1 MSYVVLARKYRPK
14 NFRDVIGQETPV
26 SILESFIKN
35 NSIPHALIFCGGRGI
50 GKTSMA
56 RIFAKAINSEEINS
70 NPQIGDDIDGG
81 KSLDVIEIDAASN
94 NGVDQIRD
102 VIDISQYSSLKCKYK
117 VFIIDEAHMLSKAAF
132 NALLKTLEEPS
143 DNTIFILATTEV
155 EKIPITIS
163 SRCQLI
169 SFTNLNS
176 SKIEDLIKKVCNRE
190 NIKIDEDSIKLLA
203 NEANG
208 SARDSLSILEL
219 LSNSLNKDIKYKNA
233 ISKLGITP
241 KETIYLIS
249 TKILNGNVKDSIE
262 LFSEICSK
270 GYDIKKFILSLMFFF
285 RSLIYAKL
293 KIDSED
299 STIEKINENILT
311 KFKDF
316 SVHEFENIFDNLISS
331 YNSII
336 KSPNIKI
343 SAETTI
349 IKLCLISDFIS
360 FETISEEEPKKKVK
374 NINND
379 NLYKK
384 KELEKSKI
392 NNAEKSNG
400 EEKNSLTVEP
410 HVEEEAFNLKENKDK
425 LFESE
430 SIKSLFDTFDCRI
443 LEIEKENQE

>member
-14 NFRDVIGQETPV
+14 NFDEVIGQETPI

-56 RIFAKAINSEEINS
+56 RIFAKAINSEEIIN
-70 NPQIGDDIDGG
+70 NPQVGEDIDGG

-102 VIDISQYSSLKCKYK
+102 IIDISQYSSLKCKYK

-132 NALLKTLEEPS
+132 NALLKTLEEPN

-176 SKIEDLIKKVCNRE
+176 TKIEDLVKNVCDSE
-190 NIKIDEDSIKLLA
+190 NINIDEESIKLLA

-219 LSNSLNKDIKYKNA
+219 LSNSLNKDIKYKSA

-241 KETIYLIS
+241 KETVYLIS
-249 TKILNGNVKDSIE
+249 INILNGNIKESIE
-262 LFSEICSK
+262 IFSEICSK

-293 KIDSED
+293 KINSED
-299 STIEKINENILT
+299 STIEKIEEDILT
-311 KFKDF
+311 RFEEF
-316 SVHEFENIFDNLISS
+316 SVHEFENIFDNLINS
-331 YNSII
+331 YDSII
-336 KSPNIKI
+336 KSPNVKI
-343 SAETTI
+343 STETAI

-360 FETISEEEPKKKVK
+360 FETISDEEPKKKVK
-374 NINND
+374 TINND
-379 NLYKK
+379 NIDKNKDLKRFNIDKK
-384 KELEKSKI
+384 
-392 NNAEKSNG
+392 EKSN
-400 EEKNSLTVEP
+400 EEKKNGSTIETHVDTNS
-410 HVEEEAFNLKENKDK
+410 FNLKENKDK

>member
-14 NFRDVIGQETPV
+14 NFDEVIGQETPI

-56 RIFAKAINSEEINS
+56 RIFAKAINSEEIIN
-70 NPQIGDDIDGG
+70 NPQVGEDIDGG

-102 VIDISQYSSLKCKYK
+102 IIDISQYSSLKCKYK

-132 NALLKTLEEPS
+132 NALLKTLEEPN

-176 SKIEDLIKKVCNRE
+176 TKIEDLVKNVCDSE
-190 NIKIDEDSIKLLA
+190 NINIDEESIKLLA

-219 LSNSLNKDIKYKNA
+219 LSNSLNKDIKYKSA

-241 KETIYLIS
+241 KETVYLIS
-249 TKILNGNVKDSIE
+249 INILNGNIKESIE
-262 LFSEICSK
+262 IFSEICSK

-293 KIDSED
+293 KINSED
-299 STIEKINENILT
+299 STIEKIEEDILT
-311 KFKDF
+311 RFEEF
-316 SVHEFENIFDNLISS
+316 SVHEFENIFDNLINS
-331 YNSII
+331 YDSII
-336 KSPNIKI
+336 KSPNVKI
-343 SAETTI
+343 STETAI

-360 FETISEEEPKKKVK
+360 FETISDEEPKKKVK
-374 NINND
+374 TINND
-379 NLYKK
+379 NIDKNKDLKRFNIDNK
-384 KELEKSKI
+384 
-392 NNAEKSNG
+392 EKSN
-400 EEKNSLTVEP
+400 EEKKNGSTIETHVDTNS
-410 HVEEEAFNLKENKDK
+410 FNLKENKDK

>member
-14 NFRDVIGQETPV
+14 NFGDVIGQETPI

-56 RIFAKAINSEEINS
+56 RIFAKAINSEEIN
-70 NPQIGDDIDGG
+70 NDPQIGDDIDGG

-169 SFTNLNS
+169 NFTNLNL
-176 SKIEDLIKKVCNRE
+176 SKIEDLIKKVCDSE
-190 NIKIDEDSIKLLA
+190 NIKIDEDSTKLLA

-219 LSNSLNKDIKYKNA
+219 LSNSLNKDIKYENA
-233 ISKLGITP
+233 ISKL
-241 KETIYLIS
+241 
-249 TKILNGNVKDSIE
+249 
-262 LFSEICSK
+262 
-270 GYDIKKFILSLMFFF
+270 
-285 RSLIYAKL
+285 SLIH
-293 KIDSED
+293 I
-299 STIEKINENILT
+299 
-311 KFKDF
+311 
-316 SVHEFENIFDNLISS
+316 
-331 YNSII
+331 
-336 KSPNIKI
+336 
-343 SAETTI
+343 
-349 IKLCLISDFIS
+349 
-360 FETISEEEPKKKVK
+360 
-374 NINND
+374 
-379 NLYKK
+379 
-384 KELEKSKI
+384 
-392 NNAEKSNG
+392 
-400 EEKNSLTVEP
+400 
-410 HVEEEAFNLKENKDK
+410 
-425 LFESE
+425 
-430 SIKSLFDTFDCRI
+430 
-443 LEIEKENQE
+443 

>member
-14 NFRDVIGQETPV
+14 NFDEVLGQETPI

-56 RIFAKAINSEEINS
+56 RIFAKAINSEEIIN
-70 NPQIGDDIDGG
+70 NPQVGEDIDGG

-102 VIDISQYSSLKCKYK
+102 IIDISQYSSLKCKYK

-132 NALLKTLEEPS
+132 NALLKTLEEPN

-176 SKIEDLIKKVCNRE
+176 TKIEDLVKNVCDSE
-190 NIKIDEDSIKLLA
+190 NINIDEESIKLLA

-219 LSNSLNKDIKYKNA
+219 LSNSLNKDIKYKSA

-241 KETIYLIS
+241 KETVYLIS
-249 TKILNGNVKDSIE
+249 INILNGNIKESIE
-262 LFSEICSK
+262 IFSEICSK

-293 KIDSED
+293 KINSED
-299 STIEKINENILT
+299 STIEKIEEDILT
-311 KFKDF
+311 RFEEF
-316 SVHEFENIFDNLISS
+316 SVHEFENIFDNLINS
-331 YNSII
+331 YDSII
-336 KSPNIKI
+336 KSPNVKI
-343 SAETTI
+343 STETAI

-360 FETISEEEPKKKVK
+360 FETISDEEPKKKVK
-374 NINND
+374 TINND
-379 NLYKK
+379 NIDKNKDLKRFNIDNK
-384 KELEKSKI
+384 
-392 NNAEKSNG
+392 EKSN
-400 EEKNSLTVEP
+400 EEKKNGSTIEAHVDTNS
-410 HVEEEAFNLKENKDK
+410 FNLKENKDK

>member
-14 NFRDVIGQETPV
+14 NFDEVIGQETPI

-56 RIFAKAINSEEINS
+56 RIFAKAINSEEIIN
-70 NPQIGDDIDGG
+70 NPQVGEDIDGG

-102 VIDISQYSSLKCKYK
+102 IIDISQYSSLKCRYK

-132 NALLKTLEEPS
+132 NALLKTLEEPN

-176 SKIEDLIKKVCNRE
+176 TKIEDLVKNVCDSE
-190 NIKIDEDSIKLLA
+190 NINIDDESIKLLA

-219 LSNSLNKDIKYKNA
+219 LSNSLNKDIKYKSA

-241 KETIYLIS
+241 KETIYLLSIN
-249 TKILNGNVKDSIE
+249 ILNGNIKESIE
-262 LFSEICSK
+262 IFSEICSK

-293 KIDSED
+293 KINSED
-299 STIEKINENILT
+299 STIEKIEEDILT
-311 KFKDF
+311 RFEEF
-316 SVHEFENIFDNLISS
+316 SVHEFENIFDNLINS
-331 YNSII
+331 YDSII
-336 KSPNIKI
+336 KSPNVKI
-343 SAETTI
+343 STETAI

-360 FETISEEEPKKKVK
+360 FETISDEEPKKKVK
-374 NINND
+374 IINND
-379 NLYKK
+379 NIDKNKDLKR
-384 KELEKSKI
+384 LNI
-392 NNAEKSNG
+392 DNNEKSN
-400 EEKNSLTVEP
+400 EEKKNGSTIET
-410 HVEEEAFNLKENKDK
+410 HVDTDSFNLKENKDK

>member
-14 NFRDVIGQETPV
+14 NFDEVIGQETPI

-56 RIFAKAINSEEINS
+56 RIFAKAINSEEIIN
-70 NPQIGDDIDGG
+70 NPQVGEDIDGG

-102 VIDISQYSSLKCKYK
+102 IIDISQYSSLKCKYK

-132 NALLKTLEEPS
+132 NALLKTLEEPN

-169 SFTNLNS
+169 NFTNLNS
-176 SKIEDLIKKVCNRE
+176 TKIEDLVKNVCDSE
-190 NIKIDEDSIKLLA
+190 NINIDDESIKLLA

-219 LSNSLNKDIKYKNA
+219 LSNSLNKDIKYKSA

-249 TKILNGNVKDSIE
+249 INILNGNIKESIE
-262 LFSEICSK
+262 IFSEICSK

-293 KIDSED
+293 KINSED
-299 STIEKINENILT
+299 STIEKIDEDILT
-311 KFKDF
+311 RFEAF
-316 SVHEFENIFDNLISS
+316 SVHEFENIFDNLINS
-331 YNSII
+331 YDSII
-336 KSPNIKI
+336 KSPNVKI
-343 SAETTI
+343 STETAI

-360 FETISEEEPKKKVK
+360 FETISDEEPKKKVK
-374 NINND
+374 IINND
-379 NLYKK
+379 NIDKNKDLKRFN
-384 KELEKSKI
+384 I
-392 NNAEKSNG
+392 DNNEKSN
-400 EEKNSLTVEP
+400 EEKKNGSTIET
-410 HVEEEAFNLKENKDK
+410 HVDTDSFNLKENKDK

>member
-14 NFRDVIGQETPV
+14 NFDEVLGQETPI

-56 RIFAKAINSEEINS
+56 RIFAKAINSEEIIN
-70 NPQIGDDIDGG
+70 NPQVGEDIDGG

-102 VIDISQYSSLKCKYK
+102 IIDISQYSSLKCKYK

-132 NALLKTLEEPS
+132 NALLKTLEEPN

-176 SKIEDLIKKVCNRE
+176 TKIEDLVKNVCDSE
-190 NIKIDEDSIKLLA
+190 NINIDEESIKLLA

-219 LSNSLNKDIKYKNA
+219 LSNSLNKDIKYKSA

-241 KETIYLIS
+241 KETVYLIS
-249 TKILNGNVKDSIE
+249 INILNGNIKESIE
-262 LFSEICSK
+262 IFSEICSK

-293 KIDSED
+293 KINSED
-299 STIEKINENILT
+299 STIEKIEEDILT
-311 KFKDF
+311 RFEEF
-316 SVHEFENIFDNLISS
+316 SVHEFENIFDNLINS
-331 YNSII
+331 YDSII
-336 KSPNIKI
+336 KSPNVKI
-343 SAETTI
+343 STETAI

-360 FETISEEEPKKKVK
+360 FETISDEEPKKKVK
-374 NINND
+374 TINND
-379 NLYKK
+379 NIDKNKDLKRFNIVNK
-384 KELEKSKI
+384 
-392 NNAEKSNG
+392 EKSN
-400 EEKNSLTVEP
+400 EEKKNGSTIET
-410 HVEEEAFNLKENKDK
+410 HVDTDSFNLKENKDK

>member
-14 NFRDVIGQETPV
+14 NFDEVLGQETPI

-56 RIFAKAINSEEINS
+56 RIFAKAINSEEIIN
-70 NPQIGDDIDGG
+70 NPQVGEDIDGG

-102 VIDISQYSSLKCKYK
+102 IIDISQYSSLKCKYK

-132 NALLKTLEEPS
+132 NALLKTLEEPN

-176 SKIEDLIKKVCNRE
+176 TKIEDLVKNVCDSE
-190 NIKIDEDSIKLLA
+190 NINIDEESIKLLA

-219 LSNSLNKDIKYKNA
+219 LSNSLNKDIKYKSA

-241 KETIYLIS
+241 KETVYLIS
-249 TKILNGNVKDSIE
+249 INILNGNIKESIE
-262 LFSEICSK
+262 IFSEICSK

-293 KIDSED
+293 KIKSED
-299 STIEKINENILT
+299 STKIEEDILT
-311 KFKDF
+311 RFEEF
-316 SVHEFENIFDNLISS
+316 SVHEFENIFDNLINS
-331 YNSII
+331 YDSII
-336 KSPNIKI
+336 KSPNVKI
-343 SAETTI
+343 STETAI

-360 FETISEEEPKKKVK
+360 FETISDEEPKKKVK
-374 NINND
+374 TINND
-379 NLYKK
+379 NIDKNKDLKRFNIDNK
-384 KELEKSKI
+384 
-392 NNAEKSNG
+392 EKSN
-400 EEKNSLTVEP
+400 EEKKNGSTIETHVDTNS
-410 HVEEEAFNLKENKDK
+410 FNLKENKDK

>member
-14 NFRDVIGQETPV
+14 NFDEVLGQETPI

-56 RIFAKAINSEEINS
+56 RIFAKAINSEEIIN
-70 NPQIGDDIDGG
+70 NPQVGEDIDGG

-102 VIDISQYSSLKCKYK
+102 IIDISQYSSLKCKYK

-132 NALLKTLEEPS
+132 NALLKTLEEPN

-176 SKIEDLIKKVCNRE
+176 TKIEDLVKNVCDSE
-190 NIKIDEDSIKLLA
+190 NINIDEESIKLLA

-219 LSNSLNKDIKYKNA
+219 LSNSLNKDIKYKSA

-249 TKILNGNVKDSIE
+249 INILNGNIKESIE
-262 LFSEICSK
+262 IFSEICSK

-293 KIDSED
+293 KINSED
-299 STIEKINENILT
+299 STIEKIDKDILT
-311 KFKDF
+311 RFESF
-316 SVHEFENIFDNLISS
+316 SVHEFENIFDNLINS
-331 YNSII
+331 YDSII
-336 KSPNIKI
+336 KSPNVKI
-343 SAETTI
+343 STETAI

-360 FETISEEEPKKKVK
+360 FETIIDEEPKKKVK
-374 NINND
+374 TIDND
-379 NLYKK
+379 NIDKNKDLKRFN
-384 KELEKSKI
+384 I
-392 NNAEKSNG
+392 DNNEKSNK
-400 EEKNSLTVEP
+400 EKENGSTIET
-410 HVEEEAFNLKENKDK
+410 HVDSDSFNLKENKDK

>member
-14 NFRDVIGQETPV
+14 NFDEVLGQETPI

-56 RIFAKAINSEEINS
+56 RIFAKAINSEEIIN
-70 NPQIGDDIDGG
+70 NPQVGEDIDGG

-102 VIDISQYSSLKCKYK
+102 IIDISQYSSLKCKYK

-132 NALLKTLEEPS
+132 NALLKTLEEPN

-176 SKIEDLIKKVCNRE
+176 TKIEDLVKNVCDSE
-190 NIKIDEDSIKLLA
+190 NINIDEESIKLLA

-219 LSNSLNKDIKYKNA
+219 LSNSLNKDIKYKSA

-241 KETIYLIS
+241 KETVYLIS
-249 TKILNGNVKDSIE
+249 INILNGNIKESIE
-262 LFSEICSK
+262 IFSEICSK

-293 KIDSED
+293 KINSED
-299 STIEKINENILT
+299 STIEKIEEDVLT
-311 KFKDF
+311 RFEEF
-316 SVHEFENIFDNLISS
+316 SVHEFENIFDNLINS
-331 YNSII
+331 YDSII
-336 KSPNIKI
+336 KSPNVKI
-343 SAETTI
+343 STETAI

-360 FETISEEEPKKKVK
+360 FETISDEEPKKKVK
-374 NINND
+374 TINND
-379 NLYKK
+379 NIDKNKDLKRFNIVNK
-384 KELEKSKI
+384 
-392 NNAEKSNG
+392 EKSN
-400 EEKNSLTVEP
+400 EEKKNGSTIET
-410 HVEEEAFNLKENKDK
+410 HVDTDSFNLKENKDK

>member
-14 NFRDVIGQETPV
+14 NFDEVLGQETPI

-56 RIFAKAINSEEINS
+56 RIFAKAINSEEIIN
-70 NPQIGDDIDGG
+70 NPQVGEDIDGG

-102 VIDISQYSSLKCKYK
+102 IIDISQYSSLKCKYK

-132 NALLKTLEEPS
+132 NALLKTLEEPN

-176 SKIEDLIKKVCNRE
+176 TKIEDLVKNVCDSE
-190 NIKIDEDSIKLLA
+190 NINIDDESIKLLA

-219 LSNSLNKDIKYKNA
+219 LSNSLNKDIKYKSA

-241 KETIYLIS
+241 KETVYLIS
-249 TKILNGNVKDSIE
+249 INILNGNIKESIE
-262 LFSEICSK
+262 IFSEICSK

-293 KIDSED
+293 KINSED
-299 STIEKINENILT
+299 STIEKIEEDILT
-311 KFKDF
+311 RFEEF
-316 SVHEFENIFDNLISS
+316 SVHEFENIFDNLINS
-331 YNSII
+331 YDSII
-336 KSPNIKI
+336 KSPNVKI
-343 SAETTI
+343 STETAI

-360 FETISEEEPKKKVK
+360 FETISDEEPKKKVK
-374 NINND
+374 TINND
-379 NLYKK
+379 NIDKNKDLKRFNIDNK
-384 KELEKSKI
+384 
-392 NNAEKSNG
+392 EKSN
-400 EEKNSLTVEP
+400 EEKKNGSTIETHVDTNS
-410 HVEEEAFNLKENKDK
+410 FNLKENKDK

>member
-1 MSYVVLARKYRPK
+1 MGSNPTLSEKFSSACELRQDRNVATVASRPGKGMSYVVLARKYRPK
-14 NFRDVIGQETPV
+14 NFDEVIGQETPI

-56 RIFAKAINSEEINS
+56 RIFAKAINSEEIIN
-70 NPQIGDDIDGG
+70 NPQVGEDIDGG

-102 VIDISQYSSLKCKYK
+102 IIDISQYSSLKCKYK

-132 NALLKTLEEPS
+132 NALLKTLEEPN

-176 SKIEDLIKKVCNRE
+176 TKIEDLVKNVCDSE
-190 NIKIDEDSIKLLA
+190 NIKIDDESIKLLA

-219 LSNSLNKDIKYKNA
+219 LSNSLNKDIKYKSA

-249 TKILNGNVKDSIE
+249 INILNGNIKESIE
-262 LFSEICSK
+262 IFSEICSK

-293 KIDSED
+293 KINSED
-299 STIEKINENILT
+299 STIEKIDEDILT
-311 KFKDF
+311 R
-316 SVHEFENIFDNLISS
+316 FELN
-331 YNSII
+331 
-336 KSPNIKI
+336 
-343 SAETTI
+343 
-349 IKLCLISDFIS
+349 
-360 FETISEEEPKKKVK
+360 
-374 NINND
+374 
-379 NLYKK
+379 
-384 KELEKSKI
+384 
-392 NNAEKSNG
+392 
-400 EEKNSLTVEP
+400 
-410 HVEEEAFNLKENKDK
+410 
-425 LFESE
+425 
-430 SIKSLFDTFDCRI
+430 
-443 LEIEKENQE
+443 

>member
-14 NFRDVIGQETPV
+14 NFDEVIGQETPI

-56 RIFAKAINSEEINS
+56 RIFAKAINSEEIIN
-70 NPQIGDDIDGG
+70 NPQVGEDIDGG

-102 VIDISQYSSLKCKYK
+102 IIDISQYSSLKCKYK

-132 NALLKTLEEPS
+132 NALLKTLEEPN

-176 SKIEDLIKKVCNRE
+176 TKIEDLVKNVCDSE
-190 NIKIDEDSIKLLA
+190 NIKIDDESIKLLA

-219 LSNSLNKDIKYKNA
+219 LSNSLNKDIKYKSA

-241 KETIYLIS
+241 KETVYLIS
-249 TKILNGNVKDSIE
+249 INILNGNIKESIE
-262 LFSEICSK
+262 IFSEICSK

-293 KIDSED
+293 KINSED
-299 STIEKINENILT
+299 STIEKIDKDILT
-311 KFKDF
+311 RFESF
-316 SVHEFENIFDNLISS
+316 SVHEFENIFDNLINS
-331 YNSII
+331 YDSII
-336 KSPNIKI
+336 KSPNVKI
-343 SAETTI
+343 STETAI

-360 FETISEEEPKKKVK
+360 FETISDEEPKKKVK
-374 NINND
+374 TINND
-379 NLYKK
+379 NIDKNKDLKRFNIDNK
-384 KELEKSKI
+384 
-392 NNAEKSNG
+392 EKSN
-400 EEKNSLTVEP
+400 EEKKNGSTIETHVDTNS
-410 HVEEEAFNLKENKDK
+410 FNLKENKDK

>member
-14 NFRDVIGQETPV
+14 NFDEVIGQETPI

-56 RIFAKAINSEEINS
+56 RIFAKAINSEEIIN
-70 NPQIGDDIDGG
+70 NPQVGEDIDGG

-102 VIDISQYSSLKCKYK
+102 IIDISQYSSLKCKYK

-132 NALLKTLEEPS
+132 NALLKTLEEPN

-176 SKIEDLIKKVCNRE
+176 TKIEDLVKNVCDSE
-190 NIKIDEDSIKLLA
+190 NINIDDESIKLLA

-219 LSNSLNKDIKYKNA
+219 LSNSLNKDIKYKSA

-241 KETIYLIS
+241 KETVYLIS
-249 TKILNGNVKDSIE
+249 INILNGNIKESIE
-262 LFSEICSK
+262 IFSEICSK

-293 KIDSED
+293 KINSED
-299 STIEKINENILT
+299 STIEKIEEDILT
-311 KFKDF
+311 RFEEF
-316 SVHEFENIFDNLISS
+316 SVHEFENIFDNLINS
-331 YNSII
+331 YDSII
-336 KSPNIKI
+336 KSPNVKI
-343 SAETTI
+343 STETAI

-360 FETISEEEPKKKVK
+360 FETISDEEPKKKVK
-374 NINND
+374 TINND
-379 NLYKK
+379 NIDKNKDLKRFN
-384 KELEKSKI
+384 I
-392 NNAEKSNG
+392 DNNEKSNK
-400 EEKNSLTVEP
+400 EKENGSTIET
-410 HVEEEAFNLKENKDK
+410 HVDSDSFNLKENKDK

>member
-14 NFRDVIGQETPV
+14 NFDEVLGQETPI

-56 RIFAKAINSEEINS
+56 RIFAKAINSEEIIN
-70 NPQIGDDIDGG
+70 NPQVGEDIDGG

-102 VIDISQYSSLKCKYK
+102 IIDISQYSSLKCKYK

-132 NALLKTLEEPS
+132 NALLKTLEEPN

-176 SKIEDLIKKVCNRE
+176 TKIEDLVKNVCDSE
-190 NIKIDEDSIKLLA
+190 NINIDEESIKLLA

-219 LSNSLNKDIKYKNA
+219 LSNSLNKDIKYKSA

-241 KETIYLIS
+241 KETVYLIS
-249 TKILNGNVKDSIE
+249 INILNGNIKESIE
-262 LFSEICSK
+262 IFSEICSK

-293 KIDSED
+293 KINSED
-299 STIEKINENILT
+299 STIEKIEQDILT
-311 KFKDF
+311 RFEEF
-316 SVHEFENIFDNLISS
+316 SVHEFENIFDNLINS
-331 YNSII
+331 YDSII
-336 KSPNIKI
+336 KSPNVKI
-343 SAETTI
+343 STETAI

-360 FETISEEEPKKKVK
+360 FETISDEEPKKKVK
-374 NINND
+374 TINND
-379 NLYKK
+379 NIDKNKDLKRFNIDNK
-384 KELEKSKI
+384 
-392 NNAEKSNG
+392 EKSN
-400 EEKNSLTVEP
+400 EEKKNGSTIETHVDTNS
-410 HVEEEAFNLKENKDK
+410 FNLKENKDK

>member
-14 NFRDVIGQETPV
+14 NFDEVIGQETPI

-56 RIFAKAINSEEINS
+56 RIFAKAINSEEIIN
-70 NPQIGDDIDGG
+70 NPQVGEDIDGG

-102 VIDISQYSSLKCKYK
+102 IIDISQYSSLKCKYK

-132 NALLKTLEEPS
+132 NALLKTLEEPN

-176 SKIEDLIKKVCNRE
+176 TKIEDLVKNVCDSE
-190 NIKIDEDSIKLLA
+190 NIKIDDESIKLLA

-219 LSNSLNKDIKYKNA
+219 LSNSLNKDIKYKSA

-249 TKILNGNVKDSIE
+249 INILNGNIKESIE
-262 LFSEICSK
+262 IFSEICSK

-293 KIDSED
+293 KINSED
-299 STIEKINENILT
+299 STIEKIDKDILT
-311 KFKDF
+311 RFESF
-316 SVHEFENIFDNLISS
+316 SVHEFENIFDNLINS
-331 YNSII
+331 YDSII
-336 KSPNIKI
+336 KSPNVKI
-343 SAETTI
+343 STETAI

-360 FETISEEEPKKKVK
+360 FETIIDEEPKKKVK
-374 NINND
+374 TIDND
-379 NLYKK
+379 NIDKNKDLKRFN
-384 KELEKSKI
+384 I
-392 NNAEKSNG
+392 DNNEKSNK
-400 EEKNSLTVEP
+400 EKENGSTIET
-410 HVEEEAFNLKENKDK
+410 HVDSDSFNLKENKDK

>member
-14 NFRDVIGQETPV
+14 NFDEVIGQETPI

-56 RIFAKAINSEEINS
+56 RIFAKAINSEEIIN
-70 NPQIGDDIDGG
+70 NPQVGEDIDGG

-102 VIDISQYSSLKCKYK
+102 IIDISQYSSLKCKYK

-132 NALLKTLEEPS
+132 NALLKTLEEPN

-176 SKIEDLIKKVCNRE
+176 TKIEDLVKNVCDSE
-190 NIKIDEDSIKLLA
+190 NIKIDDESIKLLA

-219 LSNSLNKDIKYKNA
+219 LSNSLNKDIKYKSA

-241 KETIYLIS
+241 KETIYLLSIN
-249 TKILNGNVKDSIE
+249 ILNGNIKESIE
-262 LFSEICSK
+262 IFSEICSK

-293 KIDSED
+293 KINSED
-299 STIEKINENILT
+299 STIEKIEEDILT
-311 KFKDF
+311 RFEVF
-316 SVHEFENIFDNLISS
+316 SVHEFENIFDNLINS
-331 YNSII
+331 YYSII
-336 KSPNIKI
+336 KSPNVKI
-343 SAETTI
+343 STETAI

-360 FETISEEEPKKKVK
+360 FETISDEEPKKKVK
-374 NINND
+374 IINND
-379 NLYKK
+379 NIDKNKDLKRFN
-384 KELEKSKI
+384 I
-392 NNAEKSNG
+392 DNNEKSN
-400 EEKNSLTVEP
+400 EEKKNGSTIET
-410 HVEEEAFNLKENKDK
+410 HVDTDSFNLKENKDK

-443 LEIEKENQE
+443 LEIERENQE

>member
-14 NFRDVIGQETPV
+14 NFDEVLGQETPI

-56 RIFAKAINSEEINS
+56 RIFAKAINSEEIIN
-70 NPQIGDDIDGG
+70 NPQVGEDIDGG

-102 VIDISQYSSLKCKYK
+102 IIDISQYSSLKCKYK

-132 NALLKTLEEPS
+132 NALLKTLEEPN

-176 SKIEDLIKKVCNRE
+176 TKIEDLVKNVCDSE
-190 NIKIDEDSIKLLA
+190 NIKIDDESIKLLA

-219 LSNSLNKDIKYKNA
+219 LSNSLNKDIKYKSA

-249 TKILNGNVKDSIE
+249 INILNGNIKESIE
-262 LFSEICSK
+262 IFSEICSK

-293 KIDSED
+293 KINSED
-299 STIEKINENILT
+299 STIEKIDKDILT
-311 KFKDF
+311 RFESF
-316 SVHEFENIFDNLISS
+316 SVHEFENIFDNLINS
-331 YNSII
+331 YDSII
-336 KSPNIKI
+336 KSPNVKI
-343 SAETTI
+343 STETAI

-360 FETISEEEPKKKVK
+360 FETISDEEPKKKVK
-374 NINND
+374 TIDND
-379 NLYKK
+379 NIDKNKDLKRFN
-384 KELEKSKI
+384 I
-392 NNAEKSNG
+392 DNNEKSNK
-400 EEKNSLTVEP
+400 EKENGSTIET
-410 HVEEEAFNLKENKDK
+410 HVDSDSFNLKENKDK

>member
-14 NFRDVIGQETPV
+14 NFDEVIGQETPI

-56 RIFAKAINSEEINS
+56 RIFAKAINSEEIIN
-70 NPQIGDDIDGG
+70 NPQVGEDIDGG

-102 VIDISQYSSLKCKYK
+102 IIDISQYSSLKCKYK

-132 NALLKTLEEPS
+132 NALLKTLEEPN

-176 SKIEDLIKKVCNRE
+176 TKIEDLVKNVCDSE
-190 NIKIDEDSIKLLA
+190 NIKIDDESIKLLA

-219 LSNSLNKDIKYKNA
+219 LSNSLNKDIKYKSA

-249 TKILNGNVKDSIE
+249 INILNGNIKESIE
-262 LFSEICSK
+262 IFSEICSK

-293 KIDSED
+293 KINSED
-299 STIEKINENILT
+299 STIEKIEEDILT
-311 KFKDF
+311 RFEEF
-316 SVHEFENIFDNLISS
+316 SVHEFENIFDNLINS
-331 YNSII
+331 YDSII
-336 KSPNIKI
+336 KSPNVKI
-343 SAETTI
+343 STETAI

-360 FETISEEEPKKKVK
+360 FETISDEEPKKKVK
-374 NINND
+374 TINND
-379 NLYKK
+379 NIDKNKDLKRFNIDNK
-384 KELEKSKI
+384 
-392 NNAEKSNG
+392 EKSN
-400 EEKNSLTVEP
+400 EEKKNGSTIETHVDTNS
-410 HVEEEAFNLKENKDK
+410 FNLKENKDK

>member
-14 NFRDVIGQETPV
+14 NFDEVIGQETPI

-56 RIFAKAINSEEINS
+56 RIFAKAINSEEIIN
-70 NPQIGDDIDGG
+70 NPQVGEDIDGG

-102 VIDISQYSSLKCKYK
+102 IIDISQYSSLKCKYK

-132 NALLKTLEEPS
+132 NALLKTLEEPN

-176 SKIEDLIKKVCNRE
+176 TKIEDLVKNVCDSE
-190 NIKIDEDSIKLLA
+190 NIKIDDESIKLLA

-219 LSNSLNKDIKYKNA
+219 LSNSLNKDIKYKSA

-249 TKILNGNVKDSIE
+249 INILNGNIKESIE
-262 LFSEICSK
+262 IFSEICSK

-293 KIDSED
+293 KINSED
-299 STIEKINENILT
+299 STIEKIDKDILT
-311 KFKDF
+311 RFESF
-316 SVHEFENIFDNLISS
+316 SVHEFENIFDNLINS
-331 YNSII
+331 YDSII
-336 KSPNIKI
+336 KSPNVKI
-343 SAETTI
+343 STETAI

-360 FETISEEEPKKKVK
+360 FETISDEEPKKKVK
-374 NINND
+374 TINND
-379 NLYKK
+379 NIDKNKDLKRFNIDNK
-384 KELEKSKI
+384 
-392 NNAEKSNG
+392 EKSN
-400 EEKNSLTVEP
+400 EEKKNGSTIETHVDTNS
-410 HVEEEAFNLKENKDK
+410 FNLKENKDK

>member
-14 NFRDVIGQETPV
+14 NFNDVIGQEIPV

-35 NSIPHALIFCGGRGI
+35 KSIPHALIFCGGRGI

-56 RIFAKAINSEEINS
+56 RIFAKAINSEEINN

-169 SFTNLNS
+169 NFTNLNL
-176 SKIEDLIKKVCNRE
+176 SKIEDLIKKVCDLE
-190 NIKIDEDSIKLLA
+190 NIKIDEDSTKLLA

-219 LSNSLNKDIKYKNA
+219 LSNSLNKDIKYENA

-249 TKILNGNVKDSIE
+249 TGILNGNIKDSLEI
-262 LFSEICSK
+262 FSEICSK

-293 KIDSED
+293 ELDSED
-299 STIEKINENILT
+299 STIEKIHGDILSR
-311 KFKDF
+311 FEPF
-316 SVHEFENIFDNLISS
+316 SVHEFENIFDNLINS
-331 YNSII
+331 YDSIV
-336 KSPNIKI
+336 KSPNVKI
-343 SAETTI
+343 SAETTV

-360 FETISEEEPKKKVK
+360 FETISEEESKKKVK
-374 NINND
+374 SVNND
-379 NLYKK
+379 NLIQKGSPK
-384 KELEKSKI
+384 KSKTD
-392 NNAEKSNG
+392 NGKKSNG
-400 EEKNSLTVEP
+400 EMMNSSANETLGIKET
-410 HVEEEAFNLKENKDK
+410 FNLKENKDK

>member
-14 NFRDVIGQETPV
+14 NFDEVIGQETPI

-56 RIFAKAINSEEINS
+56 RIFAKAINSEEIIN
-70 NPQIGDDIDGG
+70 NPQVGEDIDGG

-102 VIDISQYSSLKCKYK
+102 IIDISQYSSLKCRYK

-132 NALLKTLEEPS
+132 NALLKTLEEPN

-176 SKIEDLIKKVCNRE
+176 TKIEDLVKNVCDSE
-190 NIKIDEDSIKLLA
+190 NIKIDDESIKLLA

-219 LSNSLNKDIKYKNA
+219 LSNSLNKDIKYKSA

-241 KETIYLIS
+241 KETVYLIS
-249 TKILNGNVKDSIE
+249 INILNGNIKESIE
-262 LFSEICSK
+262 IFSEICSK

-293 KIDSED
+293 KINSED
-299 STIEKINENILT
+299 STIEKIEEDILT
-311 KFKDF
+311 RFEEF
-316 SVHEFENIFDNLISS
+316 SVHEFENIFDNLINS
-331 YNSII
+331 YDSII
-336 KSPNIKI
+336 KSPNVKI
-343 SAETTI
+343 STETAI

-360 FETISEEEPKKKVK
+360 FETISDEEPKKKVK
-374 NINND
+374 TINND
-379 NLYKK
+379 NIDKNKDLKRFNIDNK
-384 KELEKSKI
+384 
-392 NNAEKSNG
+392 EKSN
-400 EEKNSLTVEP
+400 EEKKNGSTIETHVDTNS
-410 HVEEEAFNLKENKDK
+410 FNLKENKDK

>member
-14 NFRDVIGQETPV
+14 NFDEVLGQETPI

-56 RIFAKAINSEEINS
+56 RIFAKAINSEEIIN
-70 NPQIGDDIDGG
+70 NPQVGEDIDGG

-102 VIDISQYSSLKCKYK
+102 IIDISQYSSLKCKYK

-132 NALLKTLEEPS
+132 NALLKTLEEPN

-176 SKIEDLIKKVCNRE
+176 TKIEDLVKNVCDSE
-190 NIKIDEDSIKLLA
+190 NINIDEESIKLLA

-219 LSNSLNKDIKYKNA
+219 LSNSLNKDIKYKSA

-241 KETIYLIS
+241 KETVYLIS
-249 TKILNGNVKDSIE
+249 INILNGNIKESIE
-262 LFSEICSK
+262 IFSEICSK

-293 KIDSED
+293 KINSED
-299 STIEKINENILT
+299 STIEKIEEDILT
-311 KFKDF
+311 RFEEF
-316 SVHEFENIFDNLISS
+316 SVHEFENIFDNLINS
-331 YNSII
+331 YDSII
-336 KSPNIKI
+336 KSPNVKI
-343 SAETTI
+343 STETAI

-360 FETISEEEPKKKVK
+360 FETISDEEPKKKVK
-374 NINND
+374 TINND
-379 NLYKK
+379 NIDKNKDLKRFNIDNK
-384 KELEKSKI
+384 
-392 NNAEKSNG
+392 EKSN
-400 EEKNSLTVEP
+400 EEKKNGSTIETHVDTNS
-410 HVEEEAFNLKENKDK
+410 FNLKENKDK

>member
-14 NFRDVIGQETPV
+14 NFDEVLGQETPI

-56 RIFAKAINSEEINS
+56 RIFAKAINSEEIIN
-70 NPQIGDDIDGG
+70 NPQVGEDIDGG

-102 VIDISQYSSLKCKYK
+102 IIDISQYSSLKCKYK

-132 NALLKTLEEPS
+132 NALLKTLEEPN

-176 SKIEDLIKKVCNRE
+176 TKIEDLVKNVCDSE
-190 NIKIDEDSIKLLA
+190 NINIDEESIKLLA

-219 LSNSLNKDIKYKNA
+219 LSNSLNKDIKYKSA

-241 KETIYLIS
+241 KETVYLIS
-249 TKILNGNVKDSIE
+249 INILNGNIKESIE
-262 LFSEICSK
+262 IFSEICSK
-270 GYDIKKFILSLMFFF
+270 GYDVKKFILSLMFFF

-293 KIDSED
+293 KINSED
-299 STIEKINENILT
+299 STIEKIEEDILT
-311 KFKDF
+311 RFEEF
-316 SVHEFENIFDNLISS
+316 SVHEFENIFDNLINS
-331 YNSII
+331 YDSII
-336 KSPNIKI
+336 KSPNVKI
-343 SAETTI
+343 STETAI

-360 FETISEEEPKKKVK
+360 FETISDEEPKKKVK
-374 NINND
+374 TINND
-379 NLYKK
+379 NIDKNKDLKRFNIDNK
-384 KELEKSKI
+384 
-392 NNAEKSNG
+392 EKSN
-400 EEKNSLTVEP
+400 EEKKNGSTIETHVDTNS
-410 HVEEEAFNLKENKDK
+410 FNLKENKDK

>member
-14 NFRDVIGQETPV
+14 NFDEVIGQETPI

-56 RIFAKAINSEEINS
+56 RIFAKAINSEEIIN
-70 NPQIGDDIDGG
+70 NPQVGEDIDGG

-102 VIDISQYSSLKCKYK
+102 IIDISQYSSLKCKYK

-132 NALLKTLEEPS
+132 NALLKTLEEPN

-176 SKIEDLIKKVCNRE
+176 TKIEDLVKNVCDSE
-190 NIKIDEDSIKLLA
+190 NINIDEESIKLLA

-219 LSNSLNKDIKYKNA
+219 LSNSLNKDIKYKSA

-249 TKILNGNVKDSIE
+249 INILNGNIKESIE
-262 LFSEICSK
+262 IFSEICSK

-293 KIDSED
+293 KINSED
-299 STIEKINENILT
+299 STIEKIDKDILT
-311 KFKDF
+311 RFESF
-316 SVHEFENIFDNLISS
+316 SVHEFENIFDNLINS
-331 YNSII
+331 YDSII
-336 KSPNIKI
+336 KSPNVKI
-343 SAETTI
+343 STETAI

-360 FETISEEEPKKKVK
+360 FETISDEEPKKKVK
-374 NINND
+374 TINND
-379 NLYKK
+379 NIDKNKDLKRFNIDNK
-384 KELEKSKI
+384 
-392 NNAEKSNG
+392 EKSN
-400 EEKNSLTVEP
+400 EEKKNGSTIETHVDTNS
-410 HVEEEAFNLKENKDK
+410 FNLKENKDK